1 MNNKNDN
8 KKGQILN
15 FGIGLEDGL
24 IVSKLKPV
32 QISVEKPKTKP
43 VPVPNPKVEK

>member
-1 MNNKNDN
+1 MNNKND

-24 IVSKLKPV
+24 IVSKLKPT
-32 QISVEKPKTKP
+32 QTSVENPKPK
-43 VPVPNPKVEK
+43 PVPNPKTEK